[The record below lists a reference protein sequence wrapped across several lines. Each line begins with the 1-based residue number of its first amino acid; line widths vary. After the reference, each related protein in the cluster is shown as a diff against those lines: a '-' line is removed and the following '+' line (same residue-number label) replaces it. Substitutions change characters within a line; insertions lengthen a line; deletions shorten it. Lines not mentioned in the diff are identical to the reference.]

1 MPGILSG
8 SASFE
13 RPAVIDKPIAVRPGE
28 TLDLTRLGPFLQKA
42 LNLEGEVEVLQY
54 PSGFSNL
61 TYMLKVGDNEIVLRR
76 PPFGSKPK
84 SGHDMKREHD
94 VQTALHGSFPYCP
107 KPLAFSDDESILGS
121 PFYVM
126 EKIEGII
133 VRRDFPPGL
142 SLSPG
147 DVRALFDRVVDV
159 HVELHSVDYRAVG
172 LEDFGKPEGYVE
184 RQVAGWSDRYRRA
197 RTPDVPDCEGIMAWL
212 EANRP
217 PDSGPGCIVHNDFR
231 LDNVVLDPT
240 DPMRVVGVLDWE
252 MATLGDPLM
261 DLGASLAYWVEQ
273 GDPEGFQAMRMM
285 PTNADGAPT
294 RAEVVA
300 RYAAKSGLEVG
311 DFSCYYCYGLFRLA
325 GIVQQIYYRSYH
337 GQTEDPRFRNLNLWV
352 GGLAAAAQAVAEGVQ

>member
-1 MPGILSG
+1 MSPSDVGGI
-8 SASFE
+8 
-13 RPAVIDKPIAVRPGE
+13 
-28 TLDLTRLGPFLQKA
+28 
-42 LNLEGEVEVLQY
+42 
-54 PSGFSNL
+54 
-61 TYMLKVGDNEIVLRR
+61 
-76 PPFGSKPK
+76 
-84 SGHDMKREHD
+84 
-94 VQTALHGSFPYCP
+94 
-107 KPLAFSDDESILGS
+107 
-121 PFYVM
+121 
-126 EKIEGII
+126 
-133 VRRDFPPGL
+133 
-142 SLSPG
+142 
-147 DVRALFDRVVDV
+147 FDRVVDV
-159 HVELHSVDYRAVG
+159 HVELHSVDFRAVG

-212 EANRP
+212 EENRP

-311 DFSCYYCYGLFRLA
+311 DFSFYYCYGLFRLA

-337 GQTEDPRFRNLNLWV
+337 GQTEDPRFQKPQPLGRWSGRSGA
-352 GGLAAAAQAVAEGVQ
+352 GGGGRCAMTDSNGVSSLFSIRDKIALVTGGSRGIGLMIARGYVEAGATVYISSRKAEVCDAVAEELSAVRTLRLVADRSLDHGGGRPPRAGDLRA

>member
-1 MPGILSG
+1 MNNAIDRPIEIRSGEDLDVTHLS
-8 SASFE
+8 
-13 RPAVIDKPIAVRPGE
+13 
-28 TLDLTRLGPFLQKA
+28 PFLRA
-42 LNLEGEVEVLQY
+42 TLNLEGEVEVLQY

-61 TYMLKVGDNEIVLRR
+61 TYMLRTGDTEIVLRR

-94 VQTALHGSFPYCP
+94 VLAALQGFFPYCP
-107 KPLAFSDDESILGS
+107 KPLLFCDDESIIGS
-121 PFYVM
+121 PFYLM
-126 EKIEGII
+126 ERIEGII
-133 VRRDFPPGL
+133 VRRDFPSELKL
-142 SLSPG
+142 SRE
-147 DVRALFDRVVDV
+147 DVRALFERVVDV
-159 HVELHSVDYRAVG
+159 HVELHSVDWRAVG
-172 LEDFGKPEGYVE
+172 LEDFGNPEGYVK
-184 RQVAGWSDRYRRA
+184 RQVTGWSDRYRKA
-197 RTPDVPDCEGIMAWL
+197 RTPDVPDCENIMTWL
-212 EANRP
+212 EENRL

-240 DPMRVVGVLDWE
+240 DPQRIIGVLDWE

-273 GDPEGFQAMRMM
+273 ADPPGFQAMRMM

-300 RYAAKSGLEVG
+300 RYATKSGLEVD
-311 DFSCYYCYGLFRLA
+311 DFSFYYCYGLFRLA

-352 GGLAAAAQAVAEGVQ
+352 GGLAAAAGAVAGVSP